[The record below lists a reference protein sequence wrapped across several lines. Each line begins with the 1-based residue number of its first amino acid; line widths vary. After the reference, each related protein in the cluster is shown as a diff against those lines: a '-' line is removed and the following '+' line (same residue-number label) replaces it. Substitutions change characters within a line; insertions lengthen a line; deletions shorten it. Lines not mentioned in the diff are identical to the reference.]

1 MSKILS
7 IAFSGLL
14 SMTVN
19 ASGAIELELNCN
31 VIPLDYPGFSLDDI
45 KEHSTTLQ
53 AKTPSAKSAFSLK
66 NHTFIVGVNR
76 TDITDIPLIM
86 DFYLEVQPPAPAA
99 PVRAY
104 SASYFSPGI
113 GKHHARLELL
123 HYGDKTGPYP
133 TGQLVFECQHYE

>member
-7 IAFSGLL
+7 IVFLGLL
-14 SMTVN
+14 SITVH
-19 ASGAIELELNCN
+19 ASGAIELELTCN

-45 KEHSTTLQ
+45 KEQSTTLQ
-53 AKTPSAKSAFSLK
+53 AQTPSAISSFSLK

-76 TDITDIPLIM
+76 TDITDIPHIM

-104 SASYFSPGI
+104 SASYFSPGT

-123 HYGDKTGPYP
+123 HYGDKTEPYP
-133 TGQLVFECQHYE
+133 TGQLVFECQQYQ